1 MKEGFVVPEVDDVS
15 DDDIKRINKFTKREM
30 KKDEIYVFSVV
41 LCDNEIDRENER
53 FTVRA
58 LEKLAKLFVGKTGIL
73 DHDAKSE
80 KQSARIFSCSTEIFK
95 EKNSLG
101 ENYSRLVAKAYI
113 PRTKSSQELISQID
127 AGIKKEVSIRCLIEK
142 NMCSICGRN
151 IKLCNHRKGE
161 KYNIEGNETRC
172 YAILDNPI
180 DAYEW
185 SFVAIPSQASAGVIK
200 TFSKNI
206 DGAKSL
212 DEDIKKI
219 KNETSKNGMKKIYRV
234 ISQMECDFNVGREYI
249 HNLKTY
255 VTKRLSFM
263 RPKLENSIIS
273 KMISA
278 LDVDELEK
286 MKRSFSDNTLRVQFL
301 PTQKK
306 VNSNYEFKI

>member
-1 MKEGFVVPEVDDVS
+1 MKEGFVVPEINDVS
-15 DDDIKRINKFTKREM
+15 DDDIKLINKFTKREM
-30 KKDEIYVFSVV
+30 QKGEIYVFSVV

-53 FTVRA
+53 FTVIA

-80 KQSARIFSCSTEIFK
+80 KQSARIFSCKVEILK
-95 EKNSLG
+95 DKNSLG

-113 PRTKSSQELISQID
+113 PRTKNSEELITQID

-142 NMCSICGRN
+142 NICSVCASN
-151 IKLCNHRKGE
+151 IKLCKHKKGE
-161 KYNIEGNETRC
+161 RYNIDGNETRC

-185 SFVAIPSQASAGVIK
+185 SFVAIPSQTSAGVIK

-206 DGAKSL
+206 DSAKSF
-212 DEDIKKI
+212 DEEIKSVKT
-219 KNETSKNGMKKIYRV
+219 ETSKKGMKKLYRV
-234 ISQMECDFNVGREYI
+234 ISKMECNFNIGREHI
-249 HNLKTY
+249 HNLKSY

-263 RPKLENSIIS
+263 RPRFENSIIE
-273 KMISA
+273 KMINA

-286 MKRSFSDNTLRVQFL
+286 MKRSFSDNNLNIQFF

-306 VNSNYEFKI
+306 VNANYEFKI